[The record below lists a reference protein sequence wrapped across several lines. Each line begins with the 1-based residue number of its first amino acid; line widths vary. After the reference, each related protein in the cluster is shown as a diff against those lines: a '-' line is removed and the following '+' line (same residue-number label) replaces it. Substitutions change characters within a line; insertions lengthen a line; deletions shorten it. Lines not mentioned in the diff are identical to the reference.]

1 MTEMGM
7 NPLQIGKR
15 LWLWVHSMEAD
26 IWQGI
31 VGAAI
36 LLGAAVRML
45 LWMAAAAAGLFG
57 VAGFFSRCLEKM
69 GTRVP
74 LCVLL
79 LVENT
84 AQRQE
89 MLSLSIMLLR
99 PQAAL
104 CNHGVQSLRYVSR
117 MSALRVIW
125 LRMIKDPENRLVARH
140 SDSIDTVIV
149 QTREDFHGFYSI
161 SLAEPIGARAP
172 VPEAQ
177 ALCGTAPSDTCSR
190 VGTGDGCPVAETCL
204 PAASSGTGR
213 SLRR

>member
-7 NPLQIGKR
+7 NRLQIGKR

-31 VGAAI
+31 VGAAV
-36 LLGAAVRML
+36 LSGAAVQML
-45 LWMAAAAAGLFG
+45 LWMSAAAAGLFG

-69 GTRVP
+69 RTRVP

-104 CNHGVQSLRYVSR
+104 CNHGVQSLSYVSR
-117 MSALRVIW
+117 KSALRVIW

-140 SDSIDTVIV
+140 SDSIDTVAPPRQSTWTYLLHEHV
-149 QTREDFHGFYSI
+149 VPNRF
-161 SLAEPIGARAP
+161 SLF
-172 VPEAQ
+172 
-177 ALCGTAPSDTCSR
+177 
-190 VGTGDGCPVAETCL
+190 
-204 PAASSGTGR
+204 
-213 SLRR
+213 